1 MGQNMSSKRLVSPVF
16 KRLTALIFVLGMV
29 ACSSSGNRPKPAE
42 LMPLLPMMSVRQAWQ
57 QPLGGHAGN
66 TPGLSA
72 HGDKVFASSG
82 SGQLAL
88 IDVASGADV
97 WRIQLGVP
105 LSAGV
110 GADGHLAAVVS
121 ERNDVIAVAGGKEV
135 WRQHLTSAVYTPPLV
150 AGQRV
155 FVVGADRTVSAFDG
169 NTGTRLW
176 SQSKSS
182 DGLVLRQAGVL
193 TAIGDTLVV
202 GLGGRLVGL
211 NPNNGSVRWDVAMAT
226 PRGGNDVERLVDLLA
241 PVSRLGNDL
250 CARAYQAAV
259 ACVDTQSGRLK
270 WTQIAD
276 GRTGVTGDDK
286 LLIAT
291 ESDGRVMA
299 WQRSTGQKAW
309 SDNSLLH
316 RDLGSPLILGRSV
329 AVPDGLGLV
338 HLLSREDGHAMARL
352 TTDGSPA
359 ATAPVLAGDTLM
371 VFTRNG
377 NLFAWRPQ

>member
-1 MGQNMSSKRLVSPVF
+1 MSIKSLTSPVF
-16 KRLTALIFVLGMV
+16 KRFTALFFALGLV

-42 LMPLLPMMSVRQAWQ
+42 LTSLLPMMSVRQAWL
-57 QPLGGHAGN
+57 QPLGGHAGH
-66 TPGLSA
+66 TPSLSA

-88 IDVASGADV
+88 IDVTSGADV
-97 WRIQLGVP
+97 WRIQLGVA
-105 LSAGV
+105 LTAGV

-121 ERNDVIAVAGGKEV
+121 ERNEVIAVAGGKEV
-135 WRQHLTSAVYTPPLV
+135 WRQRLTSAVYTPPLV

-193 TAIGDTLVV
+193 TAVGDTLVV
-202 GLGGRLVGL
+202 GLGGRLVGF

-241 PVSRLGNDL
+241 PVSRLGNEL
-250 CARAYQAAV
+250 CARAYQTAV
-259 ACVDTQSGRLK
+259 ACVDAQNGRLK

-286 LLIAT
+286 LVIGT

-309 SDNSLLH
+309 SDSSLLH

-371 VFTRNG
+371 VITRNG